1 MNLDRN
7 TMKNHLSQYAQKISL
22 VIKNYPW
29 VIIMALTAAVSSV
42 ILVENSGAENFVFN
56 KIVFTTCLGISLM
69 FAAKFI
75 GQRWRLGYLSE
86 GISLLLLLGF
96 YFLLP
101 QTENDFSEVY
111 AFLLIPIY
119 LISHLVV
126 AVSSQ
131 HPSQTEN
138 KFWEF
143 NKNLFIN
150 AFLTVVF
157 TGVLIGGVQLAIL
170 AVDKLFNLNLP
181 NDLYAKTFVFL
192 AILGSCLAFLL
203 FSSDGLEGLEKLE
216 EYPKTLKFFTQF
228 VLIPLLIV
236 YAIIL
241 YFYMGKIILQ
251 WELPFGWVSYLI
263 LAYSVLGILALLLVH
278 PLKED
283 NTKSW
288 VRIFSKLFFYTLIPL
303 IILLMIA
310 IFTRIFEYGITEPRY
325 FVLALAV
332 WLSVLALYFVFSKK
346 DKIQFIPISLMIT
359 AIFSIGMPY
368 FNAFSVSKRSQKME
382 LEKVLIREKILS
394 HGKINFNKTITN
406 RSANEITDKLTFLM
420 IRKEQGEV
428 KKYLTSKDFDT
439 IVKEDNNRW
448 KYTYQSNIRN
458 LFTRVTQENNPPL
471 DEVRE
476 LLSSN
481 SFSDI
486 SDYHY
491 MANSYNFL
499 NNNGLK
505 LNHETLSI
513 EDRFDKNRVFKIKLS
528 TGEEVDLIPLVEKKL
543 NEYSKASTTLPE
555 VAIETD
561 LGNYHVKLVFERIST
576 SGKNKYNT
584 LFWGNYIVLIKEK

>member
-1 MNLDRN
+1 
-7 TMKNHLSQYAQKISL
+7 MKNHLSQYAQKISL

-203 FSSDGLEGLEKLE
+203 F
-216 EYPKTLKFFTQF
+216 Y
-228 VLIPLLIV
+228 
-236 YAIIL
+236 
-241 YFYMGKIILQ
+241 LQ
-251 WELPFGWVSYLI
+251 SPNSRYL
-263 LAYSVLGILALLLVH
+263 
-278 PLKED
+278 
-283 NTKSW
+283 
-288 VRIFSKLFFYTLIPL
+288 
-303 IILLMIA
+303 
-310 IFTRIFEYGITEPRY
+310 
-325 FVLALAV
+325 
-332 WLSVLALYFVFSKK
+332 
-346 DKIQFIPISLMIT
+346 
-359 AIFSIGMPY
+359 
-368 FNAFSVSKRSQKME
+368 
-382 LEKVLIREKILS
+382 
-394 HGKINFNKTITN
+394 
-406 RSANEITDKLTFLM
+406 
-420 IRKEQGEV
+420 
-428 KKYLTSKDFDT
+428 
-439 IVKEDNNRW
+439 
-448 KYTYQSNIRN
+448 
-458 LFTRVTQENNPPL
+458 
-471 DEVRE
+471 
-476 LLSSN
+476 
-481 SFSDI
+481 
-486 SDYHY
+486 
-491 MANSYNFL
+491 
-499 NNNGLK
+499 
-505 LNHETLSI
+505 
-513 EDRFDKNRVFKIKLS
+513 
-528 TGEEVDLIPLVEKKL
+528 
-543 NEYSKASTTLPE
+543 
-555 VAIETD
+555 
-561 LGNYHVKLVFERIST
+561 
-576 SGKNKYNT
+576 
-584 LFWGNYIVLIKEK
+584 